1 MKRLVFLV
9 ALLALVLPVAAQD
22 MDGCMIEPPEYAATI
37 NMIGWTYPIIDFY
50 ADELEACNA
59 VDNIDVN
66 TQLLDSGSAHDQLRL
81 ALGAGGTS
89 PYDII
94 MVTQG
99 DIESY
104 VAEGWMMP
112 LNDLIEKYEDQYQ
125 ISDILGI
132 DDMTVDGMVYGLPM
146 EQNTRHMFYRPDLLE
161 KHMIAVPETWDDVIA
176 ACEVLQAE
184 DSIVIPFT
192 TQLHAGWA
200 WRIEFGDMLL
210 GFGGKPLNDDMT
222 PAFNSEE
229 GVMALE
235 KLVEIVDAC
244 MGQEGLTYSIDDS
257 QIGIATGEL
266 AMAFTW
272 ASRAAAMDDP
282 DFSDYVGGIE
292 FAPAPRAVE
301 GAPYAAT
308 GGTGAGLG
316 IPSNIDDD
324 PEVVF
329 QVILEAM
336 DEETMLRGSNYGVI
350 TRQAVAAKADARYLP
365 AVFATIAGGVE
376 GTPVP
381 AIGAVLNPVWDQ
393 WLPQIVT
400 GEMSAAELLDA
411 AADAYTAEATAQGF
425 IDG

>member
-1 MKRLVFLV
+1 MKRLVFV
-9 ALLALVLPVAAQD
+9 LALFALVVPVAGQD
-22 MDGCMIEPPEYAATI
+22 MGSCMLEAPESAATI

-50 ADELEACNA
+50 ADELEACNS

-66 TQLLDSGSAHDQLRL
+66 TQLLDSGAAHDQLRL
-81 ALGAGGTS
+81 ALGSGGAS

-112 LNDLIEKYEDQYQ
+112 LNDLIDKYEDQYQ

-132 DDMTVDGMVYGLPM
+132 ADMTVDGQIYGLPM

-161 KHMIAVPETWDDVIA
+161 KHGIDVPETWDDVIA

-200 WRIEFGDMLL
+200 WRIEFSDMLL
-210 GFGGKPLNDDMT
+210 AFGGQPLNDDMT
-222 PAFNSEE
+222 PAFNSDE

-235 KLVEIVDAC
+235 KLVEIADAC
-244 MGQEGLTYSIDDS
+244 MGEEGLTYSIDDS

-282 DFSDYVGGIE
+282 DFSDFVGGIE
-292 FAPAPRAVE
+292 FAPAPRATAD
-301 GAPYAAT
+301 GLYGAT

-316 IPSNIDDD
+316 IPANIDDD
-324 PEVVF
+324 PELVF

-381 AIGAVLNPVWDQ
+381 AIGAVLNPILGQ
-393 WLPQIVT
+393 WLPQIVM

-411 AADAYTAEATAQGF
+411 AAEAYTAEATVQGF
-425 IDG
+425 IEG

>member
-1 MKRLVFLV
+1 MKKAILII
-9 ALLALVLPVAAQD
+9 ALLAIMLPAAAQD
-22 MDGCMIEPPEYAATI
+22 MGGCMIEPPESAAQI

-81 ALGAGGTS
+81 ALGAGGAS

-112 LNDLIEKYEDQYQ
+112 LNDLIDKYEDEYQ

-132 DDMTVDGMVYGLPM
+132 GDMTVDGMVYGLPM
-146 EQNTRHMFYRPDLLE
+146 EQNTRHLFYRPDLLD
-161 KHMIAVPETWDDVIA
+161 KHGIEVPETWDDVIA
-176 ACEVLQAE
+176 ACGALQAE

-200 WRIEFGDMLL
+200 WRIEFSDMLL
-210 GFGGKPLNDDMT
+210 GFGGQPLNDDMT
-222 PAFNSEE
+222 PAFNSDE

-235 KLVEIVDAC
+235 KLVEIVEAC
-244 MGQEGLTYSIDDS
+244 MGEEGLTYSIDDS

-282 DFSDYVGGIE
+282 DFSDYVGGIN

-316 IPSNIDDD
+316 IPANIDDD
-324 PEVVF
+324 PDLVF

-381 AIGAVLNPVWDQ
+381 AIGAVLNPVLAQ
-393 WLPQIVT
+393 WLPQIAI
-400 GEMSAAELLDA
+400 GDMSAAELLDA
-411 AADAYTAEATAQGF
+411 AAEAYTVEATAQGF
-425 IDG
+425 IES

>member
-1 MKRLVFLV
+1 MKRLMLLM
-9 ALLALVLPVAAQD
+9 ALLALVLPAAAQD
-22 MDGCMIEPPEYAATI
+22 MGSCNIDAPMEAAQI

-50 ADELEACNA
+50 ASELEACNS

-99 DIESY
+99 DVNSY

-112 LNDLIEKYEDQYQ
+112 LNDLIDQYEEEYN
-125 ISDILGI
+125 ISDISGLA
-132 DDMTVDGMVYGLPM
+132 DMTVDGNIYAIPM
-146 EQNTRHMFYRPDLLE
+146 EQNTRHLFYRPDLLD
-161 KHMIAVPETWDDVIA
+161 KHGIAVPDTWDDVIA
-176 ACEVLQAE
+176 ACGVLAAE

-210 GFGGKPLNDDMT
+210 AFGGQALNDDNT
-222 PAFNSEE
+222 AAFNSDE

-235 KLVEIVDAC
+235 KLVEISDAC
-244 MGQEGLTYSIDDS
+244 MGPEGMTYSIDDS

-282 DFSDYVGGIE
+282 DFSDYVGGID
-292 FAPAPRAVE
+292 FAPAPRAIAD
-301 GAPYAAT
+301 GPYGAT

-316 IPSNIDDD
+316 IPANIDDD
-324 PEVVF
+324 ADLVF
-329 QVILEAM
+329 QVIAEAT
-336 DEETMLRGSNYGVI
+336 DTESQTAASQVGVI
-350 TRQAVAAKADARYLP
+350 VRGAVAETAEARYLP
-365 AVFATIAGGVE
+365 AVFATIEGGVE
-376 GTPVP
+376 GQNVP

-393 WLPQIVT
+393 WLPQIMT
-400 GEMSAAELLDA
+400 GEMTAAELLDGA
-411 AADAYTAEATAQGF
+411 AAAYTEEATAQGF
-425 IDG
+425 IAS

>member
-1 MKRLVFLV
+1 MKRLFLIL
-9 ALLALVLPVAAQD
+9 ALLAFALPVAADD
-22 MDGCMIEPPEYAATI
+22 MGGCNIDAPESAATV

-50 ADELEACNA
+50 ASELEACNA

-99 DIESY
+99 DVESY

-112 LNDLIEKYEDQYQ
+112 LNDLIDKYEDEYQ
-125 ISDILGI
+125 ISDILGLA
-132 DDMTVDGMVYGLPM
+132 DMSVDGMIYALPM

-161 KHMIAVPETWDDVIA
+161 KHGIAVPETWDDVIA
-176 ACEVLQAE
+176 ACGVLQAE

-200 WRIEFGDMLL
+200 WRIEFSDMLL
-210 GFGGKPLNDDMT
+210 AFGGTPLNDDMT
-222 PAFNSEE
+222 PAFNSDE

-244 MGQEGLTYSIDDS
+244 MGEEGLTYSIDDS

-292 FAPAPRAVE
+292 FAPAPKATVD
-301 GAPYAAT
+301 GLYGAT

-324 PEVVF
+324 PDLVF
-329 QVILEAM
+329 QVILEAV
-336 DEETMLRGSNYGVI
+336 DEDSQLRGANYGVI
-350 TRQAVAAKADARYLP
+350 TRRAVAANADARYLP
-365 AVFATIAGGVE
+365 AVFDTISGGVE
-376 GTPVP
+376 GTTVP
-381 AIGAVLNPVWDQ
+381 AIGAVLNPILAQ
-393 WLPQIVT
+393 WLPQIAT
-400 GEMSAAELLDA
+400 GDMSAAELLDA
-411 AADAYTAEATAQGF
+411 AAEAYTAEATAQGF
-425 IDG
+425 IES

>member
-1 MKRLVFLV
+1 MKRIIFLL
-9 ALLALVLPVAAQD
+9 ALLALALPSAAQD
-22 MDGCMIEPPEYAATI
+22 MGGCMLEAPESAASV

-50 ADELEACNA
+50 AEELEACNA
-59 VDNIDVN
+59 VDNIEVS

-99 DIESY
+99 DVKSY
-104 VAEGWMMP
+104 VNEGWMMP
-112 LNDLIEKYEDQYQ
+112 LNDLIEKYEEQYD
-125 ISDILGI
+125 ISDISGLSDMSV
-132 DDMTVDGMVYGLPM
+132 DDNIYALPM
-146 EQNTRHMFYRPDLLE
+146 ELNTRHLFYRPDLLE
-161 KHMIAVPETWDDVIA
+161 KHMIEVPETWDDVIA

-210 GFGGKPLNDDMT
+210 AFGGHPLNEDNS

-235 KLVEIVDAC
+235 KLVEIADAC
-244 MGQEGLTYSIDDS
+244 MGEEGLTYSIDDS

-292 FAPAPRAVE
+292 FAPAPKAMAD
-301 GAPYAAT
+301 GLYGAT

-316 IPSNIDDD
+316 IPANIDDD
-324 PEVVF
+324 PDLVF

-336 DEETMLRGSNYGVI
+336 DVESQVRGSEVGVI
-350 TRQAVAAKADARYLP
+350 SRSAVAAEAEARYLT
-365 AVFATIAGGVE
+365 AVFDTILGGVE
-376 GTPVP
+376 GDPVP

-393 WLPQIVT
+393 WLPQIMM

-425 IDG
+425 MEG

>member
-1 MKRLVFLV
+1 MKRLILIL
-9 ALLALVLPVAAQD
+9 ALLALALPVAAQD
-22 MDGCMIEPPEYAATI
+22 MGGCMIEPPESSATV

-50 ADELEACNA
+50 ASELEACNA
-59 VDNIDVN
+59 IDNIDVN

-99 DIESY
+99 DVESY

-112 LNDLIEKYEDQYQ
+112 LNDLIDKYEDQYQ
-125 ISDILGI
+125 ISDILGLA
-132 DDMTVDGMVYGLPM
+132 DMTVDGMIYALPM

-161 KHMIAVPETWDDVIA
+161 KHGIAVPETWDDVIA
-176 ACEVLQAE
+176 ACGVLGTE

-210 GFGGKPLNDDMT
+210 AFGGKPLNDDMT
-222 PAFNSEE
+222 PAFNSDE
-229 GVMALE
+229 GAMALE

-244 MGQEGLTYSIDDS
+244 MGEEGLTYSIDDS

-282 DFSDYVGGIE
+282 DFSDFVGGIE
-292 FAPAPRAVE
+292 FAPAPRATAD
-301 GAPYAAT
+301 GLYGAT

-316 IPSNIDDD
+316 IPANIDDD
-324 PEVVF
+324 PDLVF

-336 DEETMLRGSNYGVI
+336 DEETMLRGANYGVI
-350 TRQAVAAKADARYLP
+350 TRQAVAANADARYLP
-365 AVFATIAGGVE
+365 AVFATISGGVE
-376 GTPVP
+376 GTTVP
-381 AIGAVLNPVWDQ
+381 AIGAVLNPIWDQ
-393 WLPQIVT
+393 WLPQIAT
-400 GEMSAAELLDA
+400 GDMSAAELLDA
-411 AADAYTAEATAQGF
+411 AAEAYTAEATAQGF
-425 IDG
+425 IEG

>member
-1 MKRLVFLV
+1 MKKAILIV

-22 MDGCMIEPPEYAATI
+22 MGGCMIEPPESAAQI

-66 TQLLDSGSAHDQLRL
+66 TQLLSSGAAQEQLSL

-99 DIESY
+99 TVNSY
-104 VAEGWMMP
+104 TAEGWMMP
-112 LNDLIEKYEDQYQ
+112 LNDLIDKYEEAYN
-125 ISDILGI
+125 ISDIGGLEDMSI
-132 DDMTVDGMVYGLPM
+132 DGVIYALPM
-146 EQNTRHMFYRPDLLE
+146 ELNTRHLFYRPDILE
-161 KHMIAVPETWDDVIA
+161 AHGVAVPDTWDDVID
-176 ACEVLQAE
+176 ACGVLYAE
-184 DSIVIPFT
+184 ESTVLPFT
-192 TQLHAGWA
+192 VQLHAGWA
-200 WRIEFGDMLL
+200 WRLEFSDLLL
-210 GFGGKPLNDDMT
+210 GFGGHLLNEDNT
-222 PAFNSEE
+222 PAFNGDE

-244 MGQEGLTYSIDDS
+244 MGAEGLTYSIDDS

-266 AMAFTW
+266 AMIFTW

-282 DFSDYVGGIE
+282 DFSDFVGGIE
-292 FAPAPRAVE
+292 FAPAPRALAD
-301 GAPYAAT
+301 GPYAAT

-316 IPSNIDDD
+316 IPANIDDD
-324 PEVVF
+324 PDLVF
-329 QVILEAM
+329 QVLMEAL
-336 DEETMLRGSNYGVI
+336 DVQSQVGASAYGVI
-350 TRQAVAAKADARYLP
+350 SRNSVAAEADARYLP
-365 AVFATIAGGVE
+365 AVFETINGGVE
-376 GTPVP
+376 GSSVA
-381 AIGAVLNPVWDQ
+381 AIGAVLNGVLAQ

-411 AADAYTAEATAQGF
+411 AADAYTAEATTQGF
-425 IDG
+425 IEG

>member
-1 MKRLVFLV
+1 MKRLLLMV
-9 ALLALVLPVAAQD
+9 ALLALVMPAAAQD
-22 MDGCMIEPPEYAATI
+22 MGGCMIEPPESATTI

-50 ADELEACNA
+50 ADELEACNS

-112 LNDLIEKYEDQYQ
+112 LNDLIAKYEDEYQ

-132 DDMTVDGMVYGLPM
+132 DDMTVDGNVYGLPM
-146 EQNTRHMFYRPDLLE
+146 EQNTRHLFYRADLLE
-161 KHMIAVPETWDDVIA
+161 KHMIDVPETWDDVIA
-176 ACEVLQAE
+176 ACGVLQAE

-222 PAFNSEE
+222 PAFNSDE
-229 GVMALE
+229 GVMALN
-235 KLVEIVDAC
+235 KLVEIADAC
-244 MGQEGLTYSIDDS
+244 MGEEGLTYSIDDS

-282 DFSDYVGGIE
+282 DFSDYVGGIN
-292 FAPAPRAVE
+292 FAPAPRAIE
-301 GAPYAAT
+301 GAPHAAT

-316 IPSNIDDD
+316 IPANIDDD
-324 PEVVF
+324 PDLVF

-336 DEETMLRGSNYGVI
+336 DEETMLRGANYGVI
-350 TRQAVAAKADARYLP
+350 TRQAVAAIAEARYLP
-365 AVFATIAGGVE
+365 AVFATISGGVE

-381 AIGAVLNPVWDQ
+381 AIGAVLNPIWDQ

-400 GEMSAAELLDA
+400 GDMSAADLLDA
-411 AADAYTAEATAQGF
+411 AAEAYTTEATAQGF
-425 IDG
+425 IEG

>member
-1 MKRLVFLV
+1 MKKSILLI

-22 MDGCMIEPPEYAATI
+22 MGGCMIEPPESAAQI

-94 MVTQG
+94 MVTEG
-99 DIESY
+99 DVESY
-104 VAEGWMMP
+104 VHEGWMMP
-112 LNDLIEKYEDQYQ
+112 LNDLIEKYEEQYQ

-132 DDMTVDGMVYGLPM
+132 DDMAVDGVVYALPM
-146 EQNTRHMFYRPDLLE
+146 EQNTRHMFYRPDLLD
-161 KHMIAVPETWDDVIA
+161 KHGIDVPDTWDDVIA
-176 ACEVLQAE
+176 ACGALEAE

-192 TQLHAGWA
+192 IQLHAGWA
-200 WRIEFGDMLL
+200 WRSEFYNMLL
-210 GFGGKPLNDDMT
+210 GFGGTQINDDNT

-229 GVMALE
+229 GVMALD
-235 KLVEIVDAC
+235 KMVEIVDAC
-244 MGQEGLTYSIDDS
+244 MGDEGLTYSIDDS

-272 ASRAAAMDDP
+272 ASRAASMDDP
-282 DFSDYVGGIE
+282 DFSDYVGGIN
-292 FAPAPRAVE
+292 FAPAPRAIA
-301 GAPYAAT
+301 GAPYAST

-316 IPSNIDDD
+316 IPANIDDD
-324 PEVVF
+324 PDLVF
-329 QVILEAM
+329 QIILEAM

-350 TRQAVAAKADARYLP
+350 TRQAVAAIADARYLP
-365 AVFATIAGGVE
+365 AVFETIAGGVVGSE
-376 GTPVP
+376 AP
-381 AIGAVLNPVWDQ
+381 AIGAVLNPVLGQ
-393 WLPQIVT
+393 WLPQIMT
-400 GEMSAAELLDA
+400 GEWSTAELLDA
-411 AADAYTAEATAQGF
+411 AAEAYTAEATAQGF
-425 IDG
+425 IEG

>member
-1 MKRLVFLV
+1 MKRLIVLL
-9 ALLALVLPVAAQD
+9 ALLALVMPAAAQD
-22 MDGCMIEPPEYAATI
+22 MGGCMIEPPESATTI

-50 ADELEACNA
+50 ADELEACNS

-112 LNDLIEKYEDQYQ
+112 LNDLIAKYEDEYQ

-132 DDMTVDGMVYGLPM
+132 DDMTVDGNVYGLPM
-146 EQNTRHMFYRPDLLE
+146 EQNTRHLFYRADLLE
-161 KHMIAVPETWDDVIA
+161 KHMIDVPETWDDVIA
-176 ACEVLQAE
+176 ACGVLQAE

-222 PAFNSEE
+222 PAFNSDE
-229 GVMALE
+229 GVMALN
-235 KLVEIVDAC
+235 KLVEIADAC
-244 MGQEGLTYSIDDS
+244 MGEEGLTYSIDDS

-282 DFSDYVGGIE
+282 DFSDYVGGIN
-292 FAPAPRAVE
+292 FAPAPRAIE
-301 GAPYAAT
+301 GAPHAAT

-316 IPSNIDDD
+316 IPANIDDD
-324 PEVVF
+324 PDLVF

-336 DEETMLRGSNYGVI
+336 DEETMLRGANYGVI
-350 TRQAVAAKADARYLP
+350 TRQAVAAIAEARYLP
-365 AVFATIAGGVE
+365 AVFATISGGVE

-381 AIGAVLNPVWDQ
+381 AIGAVLNPIWDQ

-400 GEMSAAELLDA
+400 GDMSAADLLDA
-411 AADAYTAEATAQGF
+411 AAAAYTTEATAQGF
-425 IDG
+425 IEG

>member
-1 MKRLVFLV
+1 
-9 ALLALVLPVAAQD
+9 
-22 MDGCMIEPPEYAATI
+22 
-37 NMIGWTYPIIDFY
+37 
-50 ADELEACNA
+50 
-59 VDNIDVN
+59 
-66 TQLLDSGSAHDQLRL
+66 
-81 ALGAGGTS
+81 
-89 PYDII
+89 
-94 MVTQG
+94 
-99 DIESY
+99 
-104 VAEGWMMP
+104 MP
-112 LNDLIEKYEDQYQ
+112 LNDLIDKYEDAYQ

-132 DDMTVDGMVYGLPM
+132 ADMTVDGMVYGLPM
-146 EQNTRHMFYRPDLLE
+146 EQNTRHLFYRPDLLE
-161 KHMIAVPETWDDVIA
+161 KHGIEVPETWDDVID
-176 ACEVLQAE
+176 ACGVLQAE

-200 WRIEFGDMLL
+200 WRIEFSDMLL
-210 GFGGKPLNDDMT
+210 GFGGQPLNDDMT
-222 PAFNSEE
+222 PAFNSDE

-235 KLVEIVDAC
+235 KLIEIVDAC
-244 MGQEGLTYSIDDS
+244 MGEEGLTYSIDDS

-282 DFSDYVGGIE
+282 DFSDYVGGIN

-316 IPSNIDDD
+316 IPANIDDD
-324 PEVVF
+324 PDLVF

-365 AVFATIAGGVE
+365 AVFATISGGVE

-381 AIGAVLNPVWDQ
+381 AIGAVLNPVLAQ
-393 WLPQIVT
+393 WLPQIAT
-400 GEMSAAELLDA
+400 GDMSAADLLDA
-411 AADAYTAEATAQGF
+411 AAEAYTVEATAQGF
-425 IDG
+425 IEG

>member
-1 MKRLVFLV
+1 MRRLLIILAV
-9 ALLALVLPVAAQD
+9 LALAIPIAADD
-22 MDGCMIEPPEYAATI
+22 MAACNI
-37 NMIGWTYPIIDFY
+37 DAPAEAASVNMIGWTYPIIDFY
-50 ADELEACNA
+50 ASELEACNA
-59 VDNIDVN
+59 VDNLEVN
-66 TQLLDSGSAHDQLRL
+66 TQLLDSGAAHDQLRL

-94 MVTQG
+94 MVTEG
-99 DIESY
+99 DVNSY

-112 LNDLIEKYEDQYQ
+112 LNDLIDKYDEAYN
-125 ISDILGI
+125 ISDISGLG
-132 DDMTVDGMVYGLPM
+132 DMTVDGNIYALPM

-161 KHMIAVPETWDDVIA
+161 KHMIDVPETWDDVIA
-176 ACEVLQAE
+176 ACGVLQAE

-200 WRIEFGDMLL
+200 WRIEFSDMLL
-210 GFGGKPLNDDMT
+210 AFGGQALNDDNT
-222 PAFNSEE
+222 AAFNSDE

-244 MGQEGLTYSIDDS
+244 MGEEGLTYSIDDS

-282 DFSDYVGGIE
+282 DFSDYIGGIE
-292 FAPAPRAVE
+292 FAPAPRATAD
-301 GAPYAAT
+301 GMYGAT
-308 GGTGAGLG
+308 GGTGAALG
-316 IPSNIDDD
+316 IPANIDDD
-324 PEVVF
+324 PELVF

-336 DEETMLRGSNYGVI
+336 DHESQERASQVGVI
-350 TRQAVAAKADARYLP
+350 TRGAVAETADARYLP

-376 GTPVP
+376 GQNVP
-381 AIGAVLNPVWDQ
+381 AIGAVLNPVLGQ

-400 GEMSAAELLDA
+400 GDMSAAELLDA
-411 AADAYTAEATAQGF
+411 AAAAYTAEATTQGF
-425 IDG
+425 IES

>member
-22 MDGCMIEPPEYAATI
+22 MGGCMIEPPEYAATI

>member
-1 MKRLVFLV
+1 MRALFVV
-9 ALLALVLPVAAQD
+9 IALLALLLPAAAQD
-22 MDGCMIEPPEYAATI
+22 MGGCMIEAPESAATI

-59 VDNIDVN
+59 VDGIDVN
-66 TQLLDSGSAHDQLRL
+66 TQLLDSGSAHDQLQL
-81 ALGAGGTS
+81 ALGAGGSS

-99 DIESY
+99 DVESY
-104 VAEGWMMP
+104 VVEGWMMP
-112 LNDLIEKYEDQYQ
+112 LNDLIDKYEEQYQ
-125 ISDILGI
+125 ISDILGLQ
-132 DDMTVDGMVYGLPM
+132 DMTVDGNIYALPM

-161 KHMIAVPETWDDVIA
+161 KHGIAVPETWDDVIA
-176 ACEVLQAE
+176 ACGVLSAE

-192 TQLHAGWA
+192 VQLHAGWA
-200 WRIEFGDMLL
+200 WRLEFMDMLL
-210 GFGGKPLNDDMT
+210 GFGGTILNEDNT
-222 PAFNSEE
+222 PAFNSEA

-235 KLVEIVDAC
+235 KLVEIADAC
-244 MGQEGLTYSIDDS
+244 MGEEGLTYSIDDS

-282 DFSDYVGGIE
+282 DFSDYVGGIN
-292 FAPAPRAVE
+292 FAPAPRALE

-324 PEVVF
+324 PELVF

-336 DEETMLRGSNYGVI
+336 DEETMLRGANYGVI
-350 TRQAVAAKADARYLP
+350 TRQAVAANADARYLP
-365 AVFATIAGGVE
+365 AVFDTISGGVE
-376 GTPVP
+376 GSSVP
-381 AIGAVLNPVWDQ
+381 AIGAVLNPVFAN
-393 WLPQIVT
+393 WLPQIVL

-425 IDG
+425 IEG

>member
-1 MKRLVFLV
+1 MKRLIVLL
-9 ALLALVLPVAAQD
+9 ALLALVIPAAAQD
-22 MDGCMIEPPEYAATI
+22 MGGCMIEPPESATTI

-112 LNDLIEKYEDQYQ
+112 LNDLIAKYEDEYQ

-132 DDMTVDGMVYGLPM
+132 DDMTVDGNVYGLPM

-161 KHMIAVPETWDDVIA
+161 KHGIDVPETWDDVIA
-176 ACEVLQAE
+176 ACGVLQAE

-222 PAFNSEE
+222 PAFNSDE
-229 GVMALE
+229 GVMALN
-235 KLVEIVDAC
+235 KLVEIADAC
-244 MGQEGLTYSIDDS
+244 MGEEGLTYSIDDS

-282 DFSDYVGGIE
+282 DFSDYVGGIN
-292 FAPAPRAVE
+292 FAPAPRAIE
-301 GAPYAAT
+301 GAPHAAT

-316 IPSNIDDD
+316 IPANIDDD
-324 PEVVF
+324 PDLVF

-336 DEETMLRGSNYGVI
+336 DEETMLRGANHGVI
-350 TRQAVAAKADARYLP
+350 TRQAVAAIAEARYLP
-365 AVFATIAGGVE
+365 AVFATISGGVE

-381 AIGAVLNPVWDQ
+381 AIGAVLNPIWDQ

-400 GEMSAAELLDA
+400 GDMSAADLLDA
-411 AADAYTAEATAQGF
+411 AAAAYTTEATAQGF
-425 IDG
+425 IEG

>member
-1 MKRLVFLV
+1 MKRILLLI
-9 ALLALVLPVAAQD
+9 ALLALVIPAAAD
-22 MDGCMIEPPEYAATI
+22 DDSCMIEAPETAATV

-112 LNDLIEKYEDQYQ
+112 LNDLIEKYEDEYQ

-132 DDMTVDGMVYGLPM
+132 ADMSVDGVVYGLPM

-161 KHMIAVPETWDDVIA
+161 KHGIAVPETWDDVIA
-176 ACEVLQAE
+176 ACGVLQAE

-210 GFGGKPLNDDMT
+210 AFGGKPLNDDMT

-244 MGQEGLTYSIDDS
+244 MGAEGLTYSIDDS

-292 FAPAPRAVE
+292 FAPAPKATAD
-301 GAPYAAT
+301 GLYGAT

-316 IPSNIDDD
+316 IPANIDDD
-324 PEVVF
+324 PDLVF

-381 AIGAVLNPVWDQ
+381 AIGAVLNPVLAQ

-411 AADAYTAEATAQGF
+411 AADAYTAEATVQGF
-425 IDG
+425 IEG

>member
-1 MKRLVFLV
+1 MKRIIVFF
-9 ALLALVLPVAAQD
+9 ALLALVIPGAAQD
-22 MDGCMIEPPEYAATI
+22 MGSCMIEPPESAAQV

-50 ADELEACNA
+50 ADELSACNA

-81 ALGAGGTS
+81 ALGASGTS

-94 MVTQG
+94 MVTEG
-99 DIESY
+99 DIQSY

-112 LNDLIEKYEDQYQ
+112 LNDLIDKYEDDYQ

-132 DDMTVDGMVYGLPM
+132 ADMTVDGNIYGLPM

-161 KHMIAVPETWDDVIA
+161 KHGIDVPETWDDVIA
-176 ACEVLQAE
+176 ACGVLEAE

-200 WRIEFGDMLL
+200 WRVEFGDMLL
-210 GFGGKPLNDDMT
+210 GFGGKKLNDDNT

-229 GVMALE
+229 GVKALE

-244 MGQEGLTYSIDDS
+244 MGAEGLTYSIDDS

-272 ASRAAAMDDP
+272 ASRAASMDDS
-282 DFSDYVGGIE
+282 DFSDYVGGIN
-292 FAPAPRAVE
+292 FAPAPRAIE

-316 IPSNIDDD
+316 IPANIDDD
-324 PEVVF
+324 PDLVF
-329 QVILEAM
+329 QIILEAM

-350 TRQAVAAKADARYLP
+350 TRRAVAAIADARYLP
-365 AVFATIAGGVE
+365 AVFETIAGGVE
-376 GTPVP
+376 STSVP
-381 AIGAVLNPVWDQ
+381 ATGAVLNPILGQ
-393 WLPQIVT
+393 WLPQIMT

-425 IDG
+425 IEE

>member
-1 MKRLVFLV
+1 MKRLLIILAV
-9 ALLALVLPVAAQD
+9 LALAIPIAAD
-22 MDGCMIEPPEYAATI
+22 EAACHIDAPAEAASI

-50 ADELEACNA
+50 ASELEACNA
-59 VDNIDVN
+59 VDNLEVN
-66 TQLLDSGSAHDQLRL
+66 TQLLDSGAAHDQLRL
-81 ALGAGGTS
+81 ALGAGGAS

-94 MVTQG
+94 MVTEG
-99 DIESY
+99 DVNSY

-112 LNDLIEKYEDQYQ
+112 LNDLIDKYEDAYN
-125 ISDILGI
+125 ISDISGLG
-132 DDMTVDGMVYGLPM
+132 DMTVDGNIYALPM

-161 KHMIAVPETWDDVIA
+161 KHMIDVPETWDDVIA
-176 ACEVLQAE
+176 ACGVLQAE

-210 GFGGKPLNDDMT
+210 AFGGMALNDDNT
-222 PAFNSEE
+222 PAFNSEA

-244 MGQEGLTYSIDDS
+244 MGEEGLTYSIDDS

-282 DFSDYVGGIE
+282 DFSDYIGGIE
-292 FAPAPRAVE
+292 FAPAPRATSD
-301 GAPYAAT
+301 GLYGAT
-308 GGTGAGLG
+308 GGTGAALG

-324 PEVVF
+324 PDLVF

-336 DEETMLRGSNYGVI
+336 DHESQERASQVGVI
-350 TRQAVAAKADARYLP
+350 TRGAVAETADARYLP
-365 AVFATIAGGVE
+365 AVFATIEGGVE
-376 GTPVP
+376 GQAVP

-400 GEMSAAELLDA
+400 GDMSAAELLDA
-411 AADAYTAEATAQGF
+411 AAAAYTAEATTQGF
-425 IDG
+425 IEG